1 MILPRR
7 RILHQAASVATLLAV
22 PHIARAQTYPARPVH
37 LLVGYPP
44 GGPVD
49 IAARLIGG
57 YLSERLGQTF
67 VIENRAGTGSNL
79 ATEAVVRAQ
88 PDGYTLLATAPPN
101 IINATLYPNLS
112 FNFIRDIAPVAGL
125 VRVPNVMEV
134 NPSFPAKTVPEF
146 IIYAKSNPGKINF
159 ASAGIGASQHV
170 AAELFKFMTGVAMQ
184 HVPYRG
190 AAPALA
196 DLMAG
201 QVQVMFDPITSSIGY
216 IRAGRLRPLAVT
228 TATRSDA
235 LPDAPTVRDF
245 VPGCEVSALYGI
257 GAPKDTSVEIIGRL
271 NEAINAGLLD
281 PTIKG
286 RFADLGATVL
296 TGSPADFG
304 KLIGDETEKWAKVI
318 RAANIKAE

>member
-146 IIYAKSNPGKINF
+146 IIYAKSNPVRSNF

-170 AAELFKFMTGVAMQ
+170 AAELFKLMTGVAMQ
-184 HVPYRG
+184 HVPYRR
-190 AAPALA
+190 AAPRPRW
-196 DLMAG
+196 
-201 QVQVMFDPITSSIGY
+201 PI
-216 IRAGRLRPLAVT
+216 
-228 TATRSDA
+228 
-235 LPDAPTVRDF
+235 
-245 VPGCEVSALYGI
+245 
-257 GAPKDTSVEIIGRL
+257 
-271 NEAINAGLLD
+271 
-281 PTIKG
+281 
-286 RFADLGATVL
+286 
-296 TGSPADFG
+296 
-304 KLIGDETEKWAKVI
+304 
-318 RAANIKAE
+318 